1 MMNIEIKKLSELTPA
16 PYNPR
21 NINKKDL
28 NDLTRSIQ
36 EFGYVEPVIYNKA
49 TGYVI
54 GGHQRLKA
62 LQELGIEEVECVV
75 VDMQPEK
82 EKALNIAL
90 NKISGEWD
98 KDKLFNL
105 LDELN
110 DLDFD
115 ITLTGF
121 NLDILDNH
129 LPKIEEEPVFQD
141 EAREKQYNLFKLY
154 EYDEKRTAGYYN
166 FPVIK
171 ACNYVPDD
179 LIGFKYIKPLVE
191 MNKIEEFHKGV
202 HFYMYDWEFE
212 RIWNEPYKN
221 FEKLKKFSCTLTPD
235 FSTYTDM
242 PMAMQ
247 IWNMYRARLIGQ
259 MMQDYGLTV
268 IPGLQ
273 WAEAETF
280 KFCFDRIEP
289 GGTVAVSTRGTTA
302 DKEAHIKWI
311 AGMDAAIEAVKPK
324 TIIIYGTPP
333 KNYDFGNVNVKYIK
347 AGRFR

>member
-1 MMNIEIKKLSELTPA
+1 MNIEIKKLAALKPA

-21 NINKKDL
+21 NINKKDF
-28 NDLTRSIQ
+28 NDLKNSIK
-36 EFGYVEPVIYNKA
+36 EFGYVEPIIYNQA
-49 TGYVI
+49 TGYVV

-62 LQELGIEEVECVV
+62 LQELGIEEVECVIIDV
-75 VDMQPEK
+75 PIEK

-98 KDKLFNL
+98 KDKLLSL
-105 LDELN
+105 LDELDDIN
-110 DLDFD
+110 FD

-121 NLDILDNH
+121 NLDVLNDYIPEVEAD
-129 LPKIEEEPVFQD
+129 FQD
-141 EAREKQYNLFKLY
+141 GARERQYDLFKLY
-154 EYDEKRTAGYYN
+154 EYDASRTAGYYN

-171 ACNYVPDD
+171 ACHYVPDD
-179 LIGFKYIKPLVE
+179 LIGFKYIKPIVE
-191 MNKIEEFHKGV
+191 MNKTEEFHRGV

-221 FEKLKKFSCTLTPD
+221 FEKIKKFSCTLTPD

-242 PMAMQ
+242 PLAMQ

-273 WAEAETF
+273 WAEPETF
-280 KFCFDRIEP
+280 KFCFDGIEQ

-302 DKEAHIKWI
+302 DKEAHKKWC
-311 AGMDAAIEAVKPK
+311 AGMEAAIEKVRPE
-324 TIIIYGTPP
+324 TILIYGTPP
-333 KNYDFGNVNVKYIK
+333 KFDFKGINVKYIK

>member
-1 MMNIEIKKLSELTPA
+1 MNIEIKKLSELTPA

-28 NDLTRSIQ
+28 NDLTSSIK
-36 EFGYVEPVIYNKA
+36 EFGYVEPIIWNKA

-62 LQELGIEEVECVV
+62 LQDLGIKEVECVI
-75 VDMQPEK
+75 VDMPQEK

-90 NKISGEWD
+90 NKIRGEWD
-98 KDKLFNL
+98 KDKLFGL

-110 DLDFD
+110 EFDFD

-121 NLDILDNH
+121 DLDILDDYF
-129 LPKIEEEPVFQD
+129 PKDKDPVFED
-141 EAREKQYNLFKLY
+141 SAREKQFELFKLY

-166 FPVIK
+166 FPIIK
-171 ACNYVPDD
+171 ACHYVPDD
-179 LIGFKYIKPLVE
+179 LIGFKFIKPIVE
-191 MNKIEEFHKGV
+191 MNKVEEFHKGV

-212 RIWNEPYKN
+212 RIWNDPYKN

-235 FSTYTDM
+235 FSVYTDM

-247 IWNMYRARLIGQ
+247 IWNMYRSRLIGQ

-268 IPGLQ
+268 IPILQ
-273 WAEAETF
+273 WADTETF
-280 KFCFDRIEP
+280 KFCFDGIEP
-289 GGTVAVSTRGTTA
+289 GGTVSVSTRGTTA
-302 DKEAHIKWI
+302 DKEAHAIWE
-311 AGMDAAIEAVKPK
+311 AGMQTAIAKIKPE
-324 TIIIYGTPP
+324 TILVYGTPP
-333 KNYDFGNVNVKYIK
+333 KGFDFGNINVKYIK